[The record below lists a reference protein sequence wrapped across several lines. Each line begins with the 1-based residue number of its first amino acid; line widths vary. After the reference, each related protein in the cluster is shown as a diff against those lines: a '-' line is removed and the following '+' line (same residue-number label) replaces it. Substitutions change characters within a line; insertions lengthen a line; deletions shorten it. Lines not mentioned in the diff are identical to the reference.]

1 MEGDQIRGRPTPG
14 GSARTRERM
23 RQSLLHTEHVA
34 PSRAASHSL
43 LGMLAVQAGVHGQ
56 RDQSLPAPHAPT
68 LALGERLLA
77 TGARGARLLATGA
90 RASHLLATGA
100 RGAPAARLS
109 PRGVARP
116 LRGLREESARC
127 GAPAARESGRPA
139 SPRRDVDGSAGE
151 WKSE

>member
-68 LALGERLLA
+68 LALGERLLG
-77 TGARGARLLATGA
+77 TGDRGARAQRA
-90 RASHLLATGA
+90 RHTA
-100 RGAPAARLS
+100 RT
-109 PRGVARP
+109 
-116 LRGLREESARC
+116 
-127 GAPAARESGRPA
+127 
-139 SPRRDVDGSAGE
+139 
-151 WKSE
+151 

>member
-56 RDQSLPAPHAPT
+56 RAPLPAPHAPT

-77 TGARGARLLATGA
+77 TGARGARIEA
-90 RASHLLATGA
+90 RARSGRATP
-100 RGAPAARLS
+100 RGRVRGGQGLVALPVHARLHCEH
-109 PRGVARP
+109 A
-116 LRGLREESARC
+116 EQ
-127 GAPAARESGRPA
+127 
-139 SPRRDVDGSAGE
+139 
-151 WKSE
+151 

>member
-77 TGARGARLLATGA
+77 TGAR
-90 RASHLLATGA
+90 AS
-100 RGAPAARLS
+100 RS
-109 PRGVARP
+109 DPRV
-116 LRGLREESARC
+116 
-127 GAPAARESGRPA
+127 
-139 SPRRDVDGSAGE
+139 PRRGEKQTKFYCGKLPRDVPGPVFFKMCGVDSCIFDKRDQQKRPIHSAHLKKTGPGSLPQ
-151 WKSE
+151 

>member
-56 RDQSLPAPHAPT
+56 RYQSLPAPHAPT
-68 LALGERLLA
+68 LAL
-77 TGARGARLLATGA
+77 
-90 RASHLLATGA
+90 
-100 RGAPAARLS
+100 
-109 PRGVARP
+109 V
-116 LRGLREESARC
+116 
-127 GAPAARESGRPA
+127 
-139 SPRRDVDGSAGE
+139 
-151 WKSE
+151 

>member
-14 GSARTRERM
+14 VSARTRERM

-56 RDQSLPAPHAPT
+56 RAPLHASHAPT

-77 TGARGARLLATGA
+77 TGAR
-90 RASHLLATGA
+90 AS
-100 RGAPAARLS
+100 RLS
-109 PRGVARP
+109 PGLAPRTCLPPGLVAHP
-116 LRGLREESARC
+116 LR
-127 GAPAARESGRPA
+127 
-139 SPRRDVDGSAGE
+139 D
-151 WKSE
+151 